1 MKRLLS
7 ILLTLSF
14 AAALCA
20 CTQTDSGSSV
30 AKSSATADSAV
41 ASTAAA
47 KTGEQQ
53 ILEELM
59 KSYALEGVAI
69 VVRDGK
75 TLCQAATGIADPE
88 TGEASTIDSL
98 YCVGSV
104 GKQFCATAVMLLQQ
118 QGKLSTDDLLAKY
131 YPECPYGGEV
141 SLSQML
147 SMRSGIA
154 EFYDTEYDGHNLN
167 ETPVGDLAKVL
178 TNEGTAEGNREILTK
193 WLFEQPLL
201 FEPDTE
207 NMYCNS
213 NFFLLASIVEK
224 VSGMSYEDFVK
235 ENIFKPLGM
244 TNSGF
249 VDELIDDPR
258 LAKNSQ
264 ADTAKTVYVGITR
277 GLGDIVTCAEDMKK
291 WMLSFSEDKLLT
303 AESKIQ
309 MMYDPD
315 EDGYGF
321 GISPYDGNWYHS
333 GVFTSYLSF
342 DYIMP
347 SERGGIFLVTN
358 NQETLRGDLSTMC
371 AELLDKLFVPQS

>member
-7 ILLTLSF
+7 ILLTLAF
-14 AAALCA
+14 AGTLCA
-20 CTQTDSGSSV
+20 CSQSGSGSSV
-30 AKSSATADSAV
+30 AATGATADSAP

-47 KTGEQQ
+47 KATKQQ
-53 ILEELM
+53 ILEDTM
-59 KSYALEGVAI
+59 KSYDLEGVAI
-69 VVRDGK
+69 VVKDGK
-75 TLCQAATGIADPE
+75 TVCQAATGIADPE
-88 TGEASTIDSL
+88 TGEASTTDSL
-98 YCVGSV
+98 YCVGSI

-118 QGKLSTDDLLAKY
+118 QGKLSTDDLLGKY
-131 YPECPYGGEV
+131 YPECPYGSEV

-154 EFYDTEYDGHNLN
+154 EFYDTAYDGHNLN

-178 TNEGTAEGNREILTK
+178 TNEGTVEGNREILTK
-193 WLFEQPLL
+193 WLFEQPLV
-201 FEPDTE
+201 FEPDSE
-207 NMYCNS
+207 HMYCNS

-224 VSGMSYEDFVK
+224 VSGVSYEDFVK

-249 VDELIDDPR
+249 VDEMLDDPR

-264 ADTAKTVYVGITR
+264 ADTAKTVYVGVTR

-303 AESKIQ
+303 AESKLL

-347 SERGGIFLVTN
+347 SDRGGIFLATN
-358 NQETLRGDLSTMC
+358 NQDTLRGDLSTMC
-371 AELLDKLFVPQS
+371 AELIEKLM

>member
-7 ILLTLSF
+7 ILLTLAF
-14 AAALCA
+14 AGTLCA
-20 CTQTDSGSSV
+20 CSQSGSGSSV
-30 AKSSATADSAV
+30 AATGATADSAP

-47 KTGEQQ
+47 KATKQQ
-53 ILEELM
+53 ILEDTM
-59 KSYALEGVAI
+59 KSYDLEGVAI
-69 VVRDGK
+69 VVKDGK
-75 TLCQAATGIADPE
+75 TVCQAATGIADPE
-88 TGEASTIDSL
+88 TGEASTTDSL
-98 YCVGSV
+98 YCVGSI

-118 QGKLSTDDLLAKY
+118 QGKLSTDDLLGKY
-131 YPECPYGGEV
+131 YPECPYGSEV

-154 EFYDTEYDGHNLN
+154 EFYDTAYDGHNLN

-178 TNEGTAEGNREILTK
+178 TNEGTVEGNREILTK
-193 WLFEQPLL
+193 WLFEQPLV
-201 FEPDTE
+201 FEPDSE
-207 NMYCNS
+207 HMYCNS

-224 VSGMSYEDFVK
+224 VSGVSYEDFVK

-249 VDELIDDPR
+249 VDEMLDDPR

-264 ADTAKTVYVGITR
+264 ADKAKTVYVGVTR

-291 WMLSFSEDKLLT
+291 WMLSFAEDKLLT
-303 AESKIQ
+303 ADSKLQ

-347 SERGGIFLVTN
+347 SKRGGIFLVTN
-358 NQETLRGDLSTMC
+358 NQDTLRGDLSTMC
-371 AELLDKLFVPQS
+371 AELIDKLM

>member
-7 ILLTLSF
+7 IILALSLVGT
-14 AAALCA
+14 LCA
-20 CTQTDSGSSV
+20 CSQAGSGSNS
-30 AKSSATADSAV
+30 AATGATADSAV
-41 ASTAAA
+41 TTTAAA
-47 KTGEQQ
+47 KSGEQQ
-53 ILEELM
+53 ILEDLI
-59 KSYALEGVAI
+59 KTYALEGVAI
-69 VVRDGK
+69 VVKDGK

-88 TGEASTIDSL
+88 TGEASTMDSL

-118 QGKLSTDDLLAKY
+118 QGKLSTDDLLGKY
-131 YPECPYGGEV
+131 YPECPYGSEV

-154 EFYDTEYDGHNLN
+154 EFYDTEYDGHNFN
-167 ETPVGDLAKVL
+167 ETPAGDLAKVL
-178 TNEGTAEGNREILTK
+178 TNEGTPEGNREILTK

-201 FEPDTE
+201 FEPDAE

-224 VSGMSYEDFVK
+224 VAGMSYEDFVK
-235 ENIFKPLGM
+235 KNIFEPLGM

-249 VDELIDDPR
+249 VDEMLDDPR
-258 LAKNSQ
+258 LAKNAK
-264 ADTAKTVYVGITR
+264 ADDAKTVYVGVTR
-277 GLGDIVTCAEDMKK
+277 GLGDIVTNAEDMKK
-291 WMLSFSEDKLLT
+291 WMLSFAEDKLLT
-303 AESKIQ
+303 TESKIL

-342 DYIMP
+342 DYIIP
-347 SERGGIFLVTN
+347 SQHAGIFLVTN
-358 NQETLRGDLSTMC
+358 NQDALRGDLSTMC
-371 AELLDKLFVPQS
+371 AELADKLVFSQT

>member
-7 ILLTLSF
+7 ILLTLAF
-14 AAALCA
+14 AGTLCA
-20 CTQTDSGSSV
+20 CSQSGSGSSV
-30 AKSSATADSAV
+30 AATGATADSAP

-47 KTGEQQ
+47 KATKQK
-53 ILEELM
+53 ILEDTM
-59 KSYALEGVAI
+59 KSYDLEGVAI
-69 VVRDGK
+69 VVKDGK
-75 TLCQAATGIADPE
+75 TVCQAATGIADPE
-88 TGEASTIDSL
+88 TGEASTTDSL
-98 YCVGSV
+98 YCVGSI

-118 QGKLSTDDLLAKY
+118 QGKLSTDDLLGKY
-131 YPECPYGGEV
+131 YPECPYGSEV

-154 EFYDTEYDGHNLN
+154 EFYDTAYDGHNLN

-178 TNEGTAEGNREILTK
+178 TNEGTVEGNREILTK
-193 WLFEQPLL
+193 WLFEQPLV
-201 FEPDTE
+201 FEPDSE
-207 NMYCNS
+207 HMYCNS

-224 VSGMSYEDFVK
+224 VSGVSYEDFVK

-249 VDELIDDPR
+249 VDEMLDDPR

-264 ADTAKTVYVGITR
+264 ADTAKTVYVGVTR

-303 AESKIQ
+303 AESKLL

-347 SERGGIFLVTN
+347 SDRGGIFLVTN
-358 NQETLRGDLSTMC
+358 NQDTLRGDLSTMC
-371 AELLDKLFVPQS
+371 ADLIDKLM

>member
-1 MKRLLS
+1 MKRILS
-7 ILLTLSF
+7 ILLTLTF
-14 AAALCA
+14 AGTLCA
-20 CTQTDSGSSV
+20 CSQTSSGNSV
-30 AKSSATADSAV
+30 APAAATADSAV
-41 ASTAAA
+41 PSTAA
-47 KTGEQQ
+47 KRTEQQ
-53 ILEELM
+53 FLEDSM
-59 KSYALEGVAI
+59 KSYNLEGVAI
-69 VVRDGK
+69 VVKDGK

-88 TGEASTIDSL
+88 TGEESTTDSL

-118 QGKLSTDDLLAKY
+118 QGKLSVDDMLGKY
-131 YPECPYGGEV
+131 YPECPYGDKV
-141 SLSQML
+141 SLSQMM

-154 EFYDTEYDGHNLN
+154 EFYDTTYDGHNLN

-178 TNEGTAEGNREILTK
+178 TNEGTVEENREILTK
-193 WLFEQPLL
+193 WLFEQPLE
-201 FEPDTE
+201 FEPDAE

-224 VSGMSYEDFVK
+224 VSGESYEDFVK
-235 ENIFKPLGM
+235 ENIFAPLGM

-249 VDELIDDPR
+249 VDELLDDPR

-264 ADTAKTVYVGITR
+264 ADKAKTVYVGITR
-277 GLGDIVTCAEDMKK
+277 GLGDIVTCADDMKK
-291 WMLSFSEDKLLT
+291 WMLSFAEDKLLT
-303 AESKIQ
+303 ADSKLQ

-342 DYIMP
+342 DYIIP
-347 SERGGIFLVTN
+347 SQHAGIFLVTN
-358 NQETLRGDLSTMC
+358 NQDALRGDLSTMC
-371 AELLDKLFVPQS
+371 AELADKLVFSQS

>member
-7 ILLTLSF
+7 ILLTLAF
-14 AAALCA
+14 AGTLCA
-20 CTQTDSGSSV
+20 CSQSGSGSSV
-30 AKSSATADSAV
+30 AATGATADSAP

-47 KTGEQQ
+47 KATKQQ
-53 ILEELM
+53 ILEDTM
-59 KSYALEGVAI
+59 KSYDLEGVAI
-69 VVRDGK
+69 VVKDGK
-75 TLCQAATGIADPE
+75 TVCQAATGIADPE
-88 TGEASTIDSL
+88 TGEASTTDSL
-98 YCVGSV
+98 YCVGSI

-118 QGKLSTDDLLAKY
+118 QGKLSTDDLLGKY
-131 YPECPYGGEV
+131 YPECPYGSEV
-141 SLSQML
+141 FLSQML

-154 EFYDTEYDGHNLN
+154 EFYDTAYDGHNLN

-178 TNEGTAEGNREILTK
+178 TNEGTVEGNREILTK
-193 WLFEQPLL
+193 WLFEQPLV
-201 FEPDTE
+201 FEPDSE
-207 NMYCNS
+207 HMYCNS

-224 VSGMSYEDFVK
+224 VSGVSYEDFVK

-244 TNSGF
+244 MNSGF
-249 VDELIDDPR
+249 VDEMLDDPR

-264 ADTAKTVYVGITR
+264 ADTAKTVYVGVTR

-303 AESKIQ
+303 AESKLL

-347 SERGGIFLVTN
+347 SDRGGIFLVTN
-358 NQETLRGDLSTMC
+358 NQDTLRGDLSTMC
-371 AELLDKLFVPQS
+371 ADLIDKLM

>member
-7 ILLTLSF
+7 ILLTLAF
-14 AAALCA
+14 AGTLCA
-20 CTQTDSGSSV
+20 CSQSGSGSSV
-30 AKSSATADSAV
+30 AATGATADSAP

-47 KTGEQQ
+47 KATKQQ
-53 ILEELM
+53 ILEDTM
-59 KSYALEGVAI
+59 KSYDLEGVAI
-69 VVRDGK
+69 VVKDGK
-75 TLCQAATGIADPE
+75 TVCQAATGIADPE
-88 TGEASTIDSL
+88 TGEASTTDSL
-98 YCVGSV
+98 YCVGSI
-104 GKQFCATAVMLLQQ
+104 GKQFCTTAVMLLQQ
-118 QGKLSTDDLLAKY
+118 QGKLSTDDLLGKY
-131 YPECPYGGEV
+131 YPECPYGSEV

-154 EFYDTEYDGHNLN
+154 EFYDTAYDGHNLN
-167 ETPVGDLAKVL
+167 ETPVGDLAEVL
-178 TNEGTAEGNREILTK
+178 TNDGTVEDNREILTK
-193 WLFEQPLL
+193 WLFEQPLV
-201 FEPDTE
+201 FEPDSE
-207 NMYCNS
+207 HMYCNS

-224 VSGMSYEDFVK
+224 VSGVSYEDFVK

-249 VDELIDDPR
+249 VDEMLDDPR

-264 ADTAKTVYVGITR
+264 ADTAKTVYVGVTR

-303 AESKIQ
+303 AESKLL

-347 SERGGIFLVTN
+347 SDRGGIFLVTN
-358 NQETLRGDLSTMC
+358 NQDTLRGDLSTMC
-371 AELLDKLFVPQS
+371 ADLIDKLM

>member
-1 MKRLLS
+1 MKSLLS
-7 ILLTLSF
+7 ILLTLAF
-14 AAALCA
+14 AGTLCA
-20 CTQTDSGSSV
+20 CSQSDSGSSV
-30 AKSSATADSAV
+30 AATAATADSAP

-47 KTGEQQ
+47 KATKQQ
-53 ILEELM
+53 ILEDTM
-59 KSYALEGVAI
+59 KTYDLEGVAI
-69 VVRDGK
+69 VVKDGK
-75 TLCQAATGIADPE
+75 TVCQAATGIADPE
-88 TGEASTIDSL
+88 TGEASTTDSL
-98 YCVGSV
+98 YCVGSI

-118 QGKLSTDDLLAKY
+118 QGKLSTDDLLGKY
-131 YPECPYGGEV
+131 YPECPYGSEV

-154 EFYDTEYDGHNLN
+154 EFYDTAYDGHNLN

-178 TNEGTAEGNREILTK
+178 TNEGTVEGNREILTE
-193 WLFEQPLL
+193 WLFAQPLV
-201 FEPDTE
+201 FEPDSE
-207 NMYCNS
+207 HMYCNS

-224 VSGMSYEDFVK
+224 VSGESYEDFVR
-235 ENIFKPLGM
+235 ENIFEPLGM

-249 VDELIDDPR
+249 VDELLDDPR

-264 ADTAKTVYVGITR
+264 ADKAKTVYVGVTR

-303 AESKIQ
+303 ADSKLQ

-347 SERGGIFLVTN
+347 SKRGGIFLVTN
-358 NQETLRGDLSTMC
+358 NQDTLRGDLSTMC
-371 AELLDKLFVPQS
+371 AELIDKLM